1 MAGAVFRTKN
11 FVADAANFIVDLA
24 HKALAE
30 RHAFRIALSGGNT
43 PRPVYSEIAR
53 IGRDLPWERILITF
67 GDERCV
73 PPDDAQSNFRMARET
88 LFVPASVPEKS
99 IMRMRG
105 EIDPQI
111 AAQQYQDD
119 VDLLATQRGEQ
130 IYRHDLILLGLG
142 DDGHTASLFPD
153 SAALN
158 EATRRV
164 VANFVAKLNVW
175 RLTFTFPLIN
185 HARHVCFLVNAS
197 KQAKLI
203 DRVISGDPQF
213 PASRVNP
220 TAGKLTWILGEG
232 FCCSTTQLL
241 NLSTSLI
248 LLAFVRRRRHAI
260 LNRPGVN
267 HYADPI
273 KHQQSNSESGGSNRG
288 QNSEDDSNRSND
300 EQNDRPDNP
309 MTFVNVTESGN
320 HAEQYCH
327 RIARFWFRRLGRF
340 ERPITVGARLCV

>member
-1 MAGAVFRTKN
+1 MAGDVIRTKK

-30 RHAFRIALSGGNT
+30 RHEFRIALSGGNT
-43 PRPVYSEIAR
+43 PRPIYSEIAR
-53 IGRDLPWERILITF
+53 IGRDLPWEHVLITF

-73 PPDDAQSNFRMARET
+73 PSDDAQSNFRMARET

-119 VDLLATQRGEQ
+119 LDLLATQRGEQ

-158 EATRRV
+158 ETTQRV
-164 VANFVAKLNVW
+164 VANFVSKLNAW

-185 HARHVCFLVNAS
+185 HARNVCFLVNAS

-203 DRVISGDPQF
+203 DRIISGDPQF

-220 TAGKLTWILGEG
+220 TCGKLTWILGE
-232 FCCSTTQLL
+232 
-241 NLSTSLI
+241 
-248 LLAFVRRRRHAI
+248 
-260 LNRPGVN
+260 
-267 HYADPI
+267 
-273 KHQQSNSESGGSNRG
+273 
-288 QNSEDDSNRSND
+288 
-300 EQNDRPDNP
+300 
-309 MTFVNVTESGN
+309 
-320 HAEQYCH
+320 
-327 RIARFWFRRLGRF
+327 
-340 ERPITVGARLCV
+340 

>member
-1 MAGAVFRTKN
+1 MSADVIRTKD

-30 RHAFRIALSGGNT
+30 RHEFRIALSGGNT

-53 IGRDLPWERILITF
+53 VGRDLPWERILITF

-73 PPDDAQSNFRMARET
+73 SPEDAQSNFRMARET

-105 EIDPQI
+105 ELDPQI

-164 VANFVAKLNVW
+164 VANFVAKLNAW

-203 DRVISGDPQF
+203 DRVISADPQF

-220 TAGKLTWILGEG
+220 TAGKLTWIL
-232 FCCSTTQLL
+232 
-241 NLSTSLI
+241 
-248 LLAFVRRRRHAI
+248 
-260 LNRPGVN
+260 
-267 HYADPI
+267 
-273 KHQQSNSESGGSNRG
+273 SE
-288 QNSEDDSNRSND
+288 
-300 EQNDRPDNP
+300 
-309 MTFVNVTESGN
+309 
-320 HAEQYCH
+320 
-327 RIARFWFRRLGRF
+327 
-340 ERPITVGARLCV
+340 